1 MDNENT
7 PQSHNASFKRL
18 RRELTI
24 ERVAF
29 LAYIT
34 LTVAYMVLSQRADQ
48 PWAIY
53 VDGRQVAVTPN
64 RPTAA
69 AILAEARKQESN
81 NLSDAVRFKQQVEI
95 RKAGWR
101 TEPDG
106 LIEALSAVEAVT
118 TVEVRVPAIFV
129 DGKPVIGAPDKI
141 TAEKILDE
149 VKMRYVRKVESLYE
163 EPYFKEKVSI
173 GREWL
178 STPRVFRTAQDGADA
193 LTQPLGK
200 PAVHKVEKGELAI
213 TIAKKYGISL
223 ETLQELNPGRKL
235 ERLQIGDYLRVG
247 AGPTPLTV
255 VVRAKRGNRVIT
267 YENGVEVKTDTI

>member
-1 MDNENT
+1 M
-7 PQSHNASFKRL
+7 

-29 LAYIT
+29 LAYIS

-53 VDGRQVAVTPN
+53 VDGKQVAVTPN

-106 LIEALSAVEAVT
+106 LIAALMAVEAVT
-118 TVEVRVPAIFV
+118 TVQVRVPAIFI
-129 DGKPVIGAPDKI
+129 DGTPIIGTPDKL

-149 VKMRYVRKVESLYE
+149 VKMRYARQIESLYD
-163 EPYFKEKVSI
+163 EPRFKEKVSI

-178 STPRVFRTAQDGADA
+178 STPRVCRTVQEGADA
-193 LTQPLGK
+193 LTQPIGK
-200 PAVHKVEKGELAI
+200 PTVHKVERGELAV
-213 TIAKKYGISL
+213 TIARKYKLPLS
-223 ETLQELNPGRKL
+223 ELQKLNPGRSLDK
-235 ERLQIGDYLRVG
+235 LQIGDYLRVSPG
-247 AGPTPLTV
+247 DPPVTV
-255 VVRAKRGNRVIT
+255 IVRAKRGNRIIT
-267 YENGVEVKTDTI
+267 YENGMEIGSETR